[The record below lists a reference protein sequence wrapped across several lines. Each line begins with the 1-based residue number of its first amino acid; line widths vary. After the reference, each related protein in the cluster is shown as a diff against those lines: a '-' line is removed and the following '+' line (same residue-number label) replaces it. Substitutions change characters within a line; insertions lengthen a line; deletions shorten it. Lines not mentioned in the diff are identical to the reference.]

1 MARSN
6 DDADRNVEAED
17 QQTGDKHQTEHEE
30 PDAKRTKTE
39 KQPSREGE
47 GDDSKREDGHSD
59 HETHHQNGA
68 HKAASKSKSGAAERP
83 GDEPDVPSS
92 ILEKGI
98 IYFFIRGRVNVEEP
112 HKVDDIA
119 RTFILLRPIATDA
132 KLGSGPLSDAGTTR
146 VLALPKK
153 QLPMSGR
160 ERFMAFVDMAGASY
174 DEIKGSFLASSDYET
189 KTAGTRHT
197 PAATPVGEGVYAIT
211 TTGRESHLAYM
222 TTLPKELGEVQKKLG
237 IKDQGSFILSTKNP
251 EYPGPANARL
261 PKGPEFP
268 KKLQEEFRSLRWM
281 PSRPNHLDYVNAQVL
296 LVGES
301 SGIDKAVEQQK
312 EDEKDGAEEPME
324 ALEHLEDEDLNRMS
338 DLAGDQSASI
348 FADLHAQA
356 KDYPSIQ
363 TTF

>member
-39 KQPSREGE
+39 KQP
-47 GDDSKREDGHSD
+47 
-59 HETHHQNGA
+59 T

-197 PAATPVGEGVYAIT
+197 PAATPVGEG
-211 TTGRESHLAYM
+211 ESHLAYM

-301 SGIDKAVEQQK
+301 SGIDKAVEPQK

>member
-1 MARSN
+1 MARSSN
-6 DDADRNVEAED
+6 GTDRHDDADGEQA
-17 QQTGDKHQTEHEE
+17 GDKHQTGHQE
-30 PDAKRTKTE
+30 PSAKRAKIE
-39 KQPSREGE
+39 EQPSHERDGSDR
-47 GDDSKREDGHSD
+47 GDADTKEAQQQSGKTRP
-59 HETHHQNGA
+59 
-68 HKAASKSKSGAAERP
+68 AAPESGSGDAERP
-83 GDEPDVPSS
+83 GEEPNVPSS

-98 IYFFIRGRVNVEEP
+98 IYFFVRGRVNVDEP

-119 RTFILLRPIATDA
+119 RTYILLRPVATDA
-132 KLGSGPLSDAGTTR
+132 KLGSGPLGDAGTTR

-153 QLPMSGR
+153 QLPRSGR
-160 ERFMAFVDMAGASY
+160 ERFMVFVDMAGASY
-174 DEIKGSFLASSDYET
+174 DDIKNGFLASGEYET

-237 IKDQGSFILSTKNP
+237 IKVQGSFIISTKNP

-268 KKLQEEFRSLRWM
+268 EKVQQEFRSLRWL
-281 PSRPNHLDYVNAQVL
+281 PSQPDHLDYVNAQVL

-301 SGIDKAVEQQK
+301 SGIDKALEPQK
-312 EDEKDGAEEPME
+312 EDKHSGAEEPAE

-338 DLAGDQSASI
+338 GLASGQSASI
-348 FADLHAQA
+348 FADLHARA
-356 KDYPSIQ
+356 KDYPALQ